1 MKKRFTP
8 QASETLPFDF
18 HGNAVRV
25 VLHGGIPWFIAKDVC
40 RILEIEN
47 SRDAVSRLDD
57 DEKDG
62 VNLPDAI
69 GRIQTMTC
77 ISESGLYLLIFS
89 SRKPRAK
96 RFRRWVT
103 SEVLPSI
110 REIGEYRLKKSKEE
124 VPRRFR
130 SIRPS
135 VRAQL
140 LNNAVQ
146 AVKLNGADYKDIKTM
161 FLEFCDLVAPQSWE
175 DTSPALGQ
183 EEDHTGPMT
192 TESLFSRWATAS
204 IVHAEGQ
211 GISVSQSYT
220 SFKLWFNKRYQG
232 KVPRLSEFGEWMKD
246 NFHYSRSDTPQFKGI
261 MLQDPGRKPRYKK

>member
-1 MKKRFTP
+1 MKKRFIP

-25 VLHGGIPWFIAKDVC
+25 VLRGDDPWFVVKDVC

-47 SRDAVSRLDD
+47 SRDVISRLDN
-57 DEKDG
+57 DEKNTVG
-62 VNLPDAI
+62 
-69 GRIQTMTC
+69 IQKRGNPNMN
-77 ISESGLYLLIFS
+77 IVSESGLYALIFT
-89 SRKPRAK
+89 SRKPEAK
-96 RFRRWVT
+96 NFRKWVT

-110 REIGEYRLKKSKEE
+110 RKTGEYCLKKTKEE
-124 VPRRFR
+124 IPRRFR

-261 MLQDPGRKPRYKK
+261 MLQDPGRKPRYKR